1 MRKILVVD
9 LDGTLCDCG
18 HREHWA
24 RAGEWD
30 SFHSELSGDKP
41 NEAVR
46 EVLYAWD
53 AMGQDHE
60 VIAITGRNER
70 YSLMTEE
77 WLEENLIPLDVILM
91 RPDNNF
97 QSDHELKPAL
107 LSEWL
112 EREGLLQEN
121 VAFILE
127 DRDKVVEAWRNCGY
141 KCWQVAPGGY

>member
-1 MRKILVVD
+1 MRKVLVVD

-30 SFHSELSGDKP
+30 NFHSELSNDKP

-77 WLEENLIPLDVILM
+77 WLEKNLIPLDVVLM

-97 QSDHELKPAL
+97 QSDSELKPAL

-127 DRDKVVEAWRNCGY
+127 DRDKVVEAWRNFGY
-141 KCWQVAPGGY
+141 KCWQVAHGGY